1 MSDLL
6 QITQNRKPASE
17 VLAGLTST
25 DRNTSVSAG
34 QALIAKA
41 KGAGINLPDYLRLAI
56 EPSGIHAEAGLD
68 GYEVAL
74 ATLNLPLAD
83 DYSKGVVLQA
93 AADTFATFPGV
104 RALFPAVID
113 DVVQYKYRQVEF
125 ENVDDMVAQTR
136 TINGTELITQVVFND
151 TAEDYQVEG
160 MIAEGARIPHRSI
173 RATDRSVTFHKFG
186 SGIEWTYEFSRR
198 ASIDMITPY
207 AARMRSEVER
217 AQVGA
222 AYAMLANGDGVNP
235 AAPVVTH
242 DTIAT
247 DYGIAGASAVDGKI
261 NWEIVTAWLVRRAR
275 LGTPV
280 DTVIGN
286 WDMYFQWLMMFAKP
300 EIPLGQTQIQTL
312 ADSGV
317 TLAAANPRL
326 NFNVNFV
333 LASTAPAGQLLGYSR
348 QDTLEQLVE
357 NASDIEESQK
367 YIENQKVKYF
377 HTVNKGYRIIF
388 PDTREILD
396 VTTP

>member
-1 MSDLL
+1 MPDLL
-6 QITQNRKPASE
+6 SITQNRKPASE
-17 VLAGLTST
+17 VLAGLTSE
-25 DRNTSVSAG
+25 DRNTSVAAG
-34 QALIAKA
+34 QALIRRAKE
-41 KGAGINLPDYLRLAI
+41 AGLSLPDYLRLAI
-56 EPSGIHAEAGLD
+56 QPDGIHMEAGLD

-74 ATLNLPLAD
+74 ATLNLPLKD

-104 RALFPAVID
+104 RALFPPVID
-113 DVVQYKYRQVEF
+113 DIVQWKYRQVEY

-136 TINGTELITQVVFND
+136 TINGTELITQVVMND
-151 TAEDYQVEG
+151 DPTDYQVEG
-160 MIAEGARIPHRSI
+160 MIGEGARIPHRSI
-173 RATDRSVTFHKFG
+173 RATERSVKFHKFG

-198 ASIDMITPY
+198 ASLDMITPY
-207 AARMRSEVER
+207 ASRMRSEVER

-247 DYGIAGASAVDGKI
+247 DYGLAAPTDGKI
-261 NWEIVTAWLVRRAR
+261 NWEVFTAWMVRRAR
-275 LGTPV
+275 MGVPI
-280 DTVIGN
+280 DTVVGN
-286 WDMYFQWLMMFAKP
+286 WDMYFQWLMMFARP

-312 ADSGV
+312 AEAGV

-326 NFNVNFV
+326 NFRVNFV
-333 LASTAPAGQLLGYSR
+333 LASSAPAGQLLGYSKA
-348 QDTLEQLVE
+348 DTLEQLIE
-357 NASDIEESQK
+357 NASDIEETQK

-388 PDTREILD
+388 GDTREILD